1 MDNIEEI
8 TKRVEDTQ
16 KEIAI
21 KESNSK
27 IATIEQNSQYSS
39 MSMPMTQFM
48 SNAKIED
55 DTVDDEVTQKI
66 QSEVNNALKDDKFVN
81 KKSRKLAKV
90 GDKLV
95 EEEIKSRDNTAR
107 AKKAKNRVDRQIIKN
122 NLYVAKQEKKR
133 AVKEQKHLNR
143 CQKEAHKQEVAE
155 YRWKEYGDM
164 LQKYNYEKTPSDIVF
179 KVIVFFDGSARLWDS
194 LNRANNKFIKAMKF
208 VIIAG
213 ILALVYYLIKKYL

>member
-21 KESNSK
+21 KESNRK

-66 QSEVNNALKDDKFVN
+66 QREVNNALKDDKFVN

-95 EEEIKSRDNTAR
+95 EEEIKLRDNTAR

-143 CQKEAHKQEVAE
+143 CQKETHKQEVAE

-213 ILALVYYLIKKYL
+213 ILVLVYYLIKKYL

>member
-1 MDNIEEI
+1 MEKDELMPIEEI
-8 TKRVEDTQ
+8 RNLVEQGKKKTPA
-16 KEIAI
+16 EIAPS
-21 KESNSK
+21 ESSR
-27 IATIEQNSQYSS
+27 QYSS
-39 MSMPMTQFM
+39 MTMPMTQFM
-48 SNAKIED
+48 ANAKIED

-95 EEEIKSRDNTAR
+95 EEEIKARDNTAR
-107 AKKAKNRVDRQIIKN
+107 AKRAKNRVDKQIIKN

-133 AVKEQKHLNR
+133 AVKEQRHLNR
-143 CQKEAHKQEVAE
+143 CQKEAHRQEVAE

-194 LNRANNKFIKAMKF
+194 LNKANNKFVKAMKF

-213 ILALVYYLIKKYL
+213 VLVAAYYLIKTYL